1 MTGRRRL
8 AARPAA
14 DASTAREPAPATVVP
29 MTDRTDSP
37 GRDDAQD
44 RTPVRDRWWFTA
56 ALYAVAGMAVALY
69 QVVPILNGE
78 ADWLNWLVGLVG
90 LALVVIS
97 IRAWAISRPR

>member
-1 MTGRRRL
+1 
-8 AARPAA
+8 
-14 DASTAREPAPATVVP
+14 
-29 MTDRTDSP
+29 MTDGTDSP

-56 ALYAVAGMAVALY
+56 ALYSVAGMAVALY

-90 LALVVIS
+90 LALVVVS